1 MSNLNKDKQGK
12 YIRYVIDNIVDSS
25 DVINVAYISVPWIDT
40 KWNNGVNDIP
50 HTWIQKDYPRA
61 LYYNFVDYVR
71 NIYGIESSYN
81 SDNMSWLF
89 NEVLFKLRVKIS
101 EYKRS
106 RLRRGLNESKQERFQ
121 QFIYDDF
128 INNFT
133 RIRGKGRYSR
143 LMFIEPIDNEAYVM
157 WSVGDVSSSGKLR
170 QFEPDEEYTDWFLDN
185 EVVKLFK
192 DRYGIEDVDKI
203 HDMWLG
209 ILDRLYIKMTEN
221 TFNDNTLNESMN
233 KEHKLIKVIVDDF
246 LSRHLRLSNDPQDIN
261 DGYDTALDFDTDLWN
276 FDYTD
281 LIDFWLDDDIINSN
295 RFFDKEFIKK
305 IGYYY
310 GITKKEEI
318 QYIYREIVL
327 EMIKRTKEFLI
338 KHDRFV
344 DDWGNPI
351 NESMNKEEKFRNF
364 IIDDFVE
371 KMDIRDGH
379 ATMWFDDNQF
389 RRDFNGYKR
398 HYNPYEGIKNDIES
412 GYRFEF
418 DRYMR
423 NLYGIT
429 NWKTITMLWYNVSSL
444 AASRISQTLR

>member
-1 MSNLNKDKQGK
+1 MDKRNKFIDFIIEDLINNTFIDNEIGGGRFYRRLYVPYNDIDYRILQS
-12 YIRYVIDNIVDSS
+12 IHIDSVIDIVPKSS
-25 DVINVAYISVPWIDT
+25 LYQDFPKYVTDRY
-40 KWNNGVNDIP
+40 GVRREDAI
-50 HTWIQKDYPRA
+50 WVYDMYKRA
-61 LYYNFVDYVR
+61 LMDRISNKG
-71 NIYGIESSYN
+71 NI
-81 SDNMSWLF
+81 
-89 NEVLFKLRVKIS
+89 
-101 EYKRS
+101 
-106 RLRRGLNESKQERFQ
+106 NESKQERFQ

-143 LMFIEPIDNEAYVM
+143 LMFIEPIDNEPYVM
-157 WSVGDVSSSGKLR
+157 WTIGDVSSSGKLR
-170 QFEPDEEYTDWFLDN
+170 QFEPDENYTDWFLDN

-192 DRYGIEDVDKI
+192 NRYGIEDVDKI

-221 TFNDNTLNESMN
+221 TFNDNTLNESTKKDMF
-233 KEHKLIKVIVDDF
+233 IKHIVDDF
-246 LSRHLRLSNDPQDIN
+246 LSRHLRLSDDPQDIA
-261 DGYDTALDFDTDLWN
+261 DGYEMALDFDTDLWN

-281 LIDFWLDDDIINSN
+281 LIDFWLDDHILNSSKH
-295 RFFDKEFIKK
+295 FDKQFIKK
-305 IGYYY
+305 MGDYY

-318 QYIYREIVL
+318 QYIYREIVK
-327 EMIKRTKEFLI
+327 EMIKRTKSYLI
-338 KHDRFV
+338 RTDRFI
-344 DDWGNPI
+344 DDFGNPI

-423 NLYGIT
+423 DLYGIT
-429 NWKTITMLWYNVSSL
+429 TWKDITMLWYYVTSR
-444 AASRISQTLR
+444 AASKISRTLR